1 MSTCLDIVRR
11 AMRLA
16 AGETGVP
23 TGRDAADAMQR
34 LQSVILGLPGFLHNG
49 SWRDRFVSD
58 AYTAKE
64 FDRITVTAPGAVTL
78 PTTIT
83 CDGDTRLPLDL
94 AKVQILGTAD
104 NAGLWLYS
112 VSKGAWGLASGLG
125 LEDESPF
132 GDEDDDGLA
141 AQLAVVLADEFG
153 GAITAPTIQAANASK
168 ASLRSRF
175 KKAVPTCCP
184 QEDYA

>member
-23 TGRDAADAMQR
+23 AGREAEDALQR
-34 LQSVILGLPGFLHNG
+34 LQSVILGLPGLLHNG
-49 SWRDRFVSD
+49 AWRDRFVSD

-78 PTTIT
+78 PATISEY
-83 CDGDTRLPLDL
+83 GETRLPLDL
-94 AKVQILGTAD
+94 AKVQILGSAD

-112 VSKGAWGLASGLG
+112 VSKGAWGKASGLG

-132 GDEDDDGLA
+132 GDEDDEGLA
-141 AQLAVVLADEFG
+141 ALLAVALVDEFG
-153 GAITAPTIQAANASK
+153 GEVSDATIRAATASK

-175 KKAVPTCCP
+175 KKAVPRCCP
-184 QEDYA
+184 QEDYV